1 MNKKLK
7 IFIIGILLILVTGCS
22 GNYNLKINDDMS
34 INEELYL
41 TIDNSNNAYTK
52 TLKIFKENNIPEDD
66 YEVVLS
72 DNNVRITYNKKYDS
86 IEEYLLNSKVYHELI
101 DEIQFNKSNNYI
113 DLYVNQKLKVSNDNG
128 IKMNGTN
135 LVDLDVL
142 QINIENPFDV
152 NFSNAEIVNDNVYTW
167 TIKKGDTE
175 KKIQMQ
181 FKPSLN
187 IFPYKQ
193 VAVLFTVIVCILII
207 IFTIYG
213 RYKKRQ
219 KI

>member
-113 DLYVNQKLKVSNDNG
+113 DLYVNQNLKVSNDNG

-193 VAVLFTVIVCILII
+193 VAVLSTVIVCILII

>member
-22 GNYNLKINDDMS
+22 GNYNLKINDNMS
-34 INEELYL
+34 IDEELYL
-41 TIDNSNNAYTK
+41 TIDNTNNTYTK
-52 TLKIFKENNIPEDD
+52 TLKIFKENNIPEKD

-86 IEEYLLNSKVYHELI
+86 MEEYILDSKIYHELI
-101 DEIQFNKSNNYI
+101 DEIQFNKSNDYI
-113 DLYVNQKLKVSNDNG
+113 DLYVNQKLKLSNDN
-128 IKMNGTN
+128 IKSNGTN

-142 QINIENPFDV
+142 QINIENPFSV
-152 NFSNAEIVNDNVYTW
+152 NYTNAEIVNDNVYTW
-167 TIKKGDTE
+167 TIKKGDIE

-187 IFPYKQ
+187 VFPYKQ
-193 VAVLFTVIVCILII
+193 VAVLSTVIICSLII
-207 IFTIYG
+207 IFTIYR

>member
-52 TLKIFKENNIPEDD
+52 TLKIFKDD

-193 VAVLFTVIVCILII
+193 VAVLSTVIVCILII

>member
-22 GNYNLKINDDMS
+22 GNYNLKMNDDMS
-34 INEELYL
+34 IDEELYL
-41 TIDNSNNAYTK
+41 TIDNTNNTYTK
-52 TLKIFKENNIPEDD
+52 TLKIFKENNIPEKD

-86 IEEYLLNSKVYHELI
+86 IEEYILDSKIYHELI
-101 DEIQFNKSNNYI
+101 DEIQFNKSNDYI
-113 DLYVNQKLKVSNDNG
+113 DLYVNQKLKLSNDN
-128 IKMNGTN
+128 IKSNGTN

-142 QINIENPFDV
+142 QINIENPFSV
-152 NFSNAEIVNDNVYTW
+152 NYTNAEIVNDNVYTW
-167 TIKKGDTE
+167 TIKKGDIE

-187 IFPYKQ
+187 VFPYKQ
-193 VAVLFTVIVCILII
+193 VAVLSTVIICSLII
-207 IFTIYG
+207 IFTIYR

>member
-1 MNKKLK
+1 MNKRLK
-7 IFIIGILLILVTGCS
+7 IFIISILLILVTGCS

-52 TLKIFKENNIPEDD
+52 TLKIFKENNIPEKD

-72 DNNVRITYNKKYDS
+72 DNNVRITYNKKYNS
-86 IEEYLLNSKVYHELI
+86 IEEYLLDSKVYHELI
-101 DEIQFNKSNNYI
+101 DEIQFNKSNDYI
-113 DLYVNQKLKVSNDNG
+113 DLYVNQKLKLSNDNV
-128 IKMNGTN
+128 IKTNGTN
-135 LVDLDVL
+135 LTDLDVL

-167 TIKKGDTE
+167 IIKKGDIE

-187 IFPYKQ
+187 VFPYKQ
-193 VAVLFTVIVCILII
+193 AAVLSAVIICSLII

>member
-34 INEELYL
+34 IDEELYL
-41 TIDNSNNAYTK
+41 TLDNTNNTYTK
-52 TLKIFKENNIPEDD
+52 TLKIFRENNIPEKD

-86 IEEYLLNSKVYHELI
+86 MEEYILDSKIYHELI
-101 DEIQFNKSNNYI
+101 DEIQFNKSNDYI
-113 DLYVNQKLKVSNDNG
+113 DLYVNQKLKLSNDN
-128 IKMNGTN
+128 IKSNGTN

-142 QINIENPFDV
+142 QINVENPFSV
-152 NFSNAEIVNDNVYTW
+152 NYTNAEIVNDNVYTW
-167 TIKKGDTE
+167 TIKKGDIE

-187 IFPYKQ
+187 VFPYKQ
-193 VAVLFTVIVCILII
+193 VAVLSTVIICSLII
-207 IFTIYG
+207 IFTIYR

>member
-22 GNYNLKINDDMS
+22 GNYNIKINDDMS
-34 INEELYL
+34 IDEELYL
-41 TIDNSNNAYTK
+41 TIDSSNNAYTK

-72 DNNVRITYNKKYDS
+72 DNNERITYNKKYDS

-113 DLYVNQKLKVSNDNG
+113 YLYVNKKIKVSNDNG

-193 VAVLFTVIVCILII
+193 VAVLSTVIVCILII

>member
-34 INEELYL
+34 IDEELYL
-41 TIDNSNNAYTK
+41 TIDNTNNTYTK
-52 TLKIFKENNIPEDD
+52 TLKIFKENNIPEKD

-86 IEEYLLNSKVYHELI
+86 MEEYILDSKIYHELI
-101 DEIQFNKSNNYI
+101 DEIQFNKSNDYI
-113 DLYVNQKLKVSNDNG
+113 DLYVNQKLKLSNDN
-128 IKMNGTN
+128 IKSNGTN

-142 QINIENPFDV
+142 QINIENPFSV
-152 NFSNAEIVNDNVYTW
+152 NYTNAEIVNDNVYTW
-167 TIKKGDTE
+167 TIKKGDIE
-175 KKIQMQ
+175 KKIKMQ

-187 IFPYKQ
+187 VFPYKQ
-193 VAVLFTVIVCILII
+193 VAVLSTVIICSLII
-207 IFTIYG
+207 IFTIYR

>member
-22 GNYNLKINDDMS
+22 GNYNIKINDDMS
-34 INEELYL
+34 IDEELYL
-41 TIDNSNNAYTK
+41 TIDSSNNAYTK
-52 TLKIFKENNIPEDD
+52 TLKIFKENNIPEKD

-86 IEEYLLNSKVYHELI
+86 IEEYLLDSKVYHELI
-101 DEIQFNKSNNYI
+101 DEIQFNKSNDYI
-113 DLYVNQKLKVSNDNG
+113 DLYVNQKLKLSNDNV
-128 IKMNGTN
+128 IKTNGTN
-135 LVDLDVL
+135 LTDLDVL

-152 NFSNAEIVNDNVYTW
+152 NFTNAEIVNDNVYTW
-167 TIKKGDTE
+167 TIKKGDTD

-193 VAVLFTVIVCILII
+193 VAVLSTVIVCILII

>member
-86 IEEYLLNSKVYHELI
+86 MEEYILDSKIYHELI
-101 DEIQFNKSNNYI
+101 DEIQFNKSNDYI
-113 DLYVNQKLKVSNDNG
+113 DLYVNQKLKLSNDN
-128 IKMNGTN
+128 IKSNGTN

-142 QINIENPFDV
+142 QINIENPFSV
-152 NFSNAEIVNDNVYTW
+152 NYTNAEIVNDNVYTW
-167 TIKKGDTE
+167 TIKKGDIE

-187 IFPYKQ
+187 VFPYKQ
-193 VAVLFTVIVCILII
+193 VAVLSTVIICSLII
-207 IFTIYG
+207 IFTIYR

>member
-34 INEELYL
+34 IDEELYL
-41 TIDNSNNAYTK
+41 TIGNTNNTYTK
-52 TLKIFKENNIPEDD
+52 TLKIFKENNIPEKD

-86 IEEYLLNSKVYHELI
+86 MEEYILDSKIYHELI
-101 DEIQFNKSNNYI
+101 DEIQFNKSNDYI
-113 DLYVNQKLKVSNDNG
+113 DLYVNQKLKLSNDN
-128 IKMNGTN
+128 IKSNGTN
-135 LVDLDVL
+135 LVDLDIL
-142 QINIENPFDV
+142 QINIENPFSV
-152 NFSNAEIVNDNVYTW
+152 NYTNAEIVNDNVYTW
-167 TIKKGDTE
+167 TIKKGDIE

-187 IFPYKQ
+187 VFPYKQ
-193 VAVLFTVIVCILII
+193 VAVLSTVIICSLII
-207 IFTIYG
+207 IFTIYR

>member
-187 IFPYKQ
+187 VFPYKQ
-193 VAVLFTVIVCILII
+193 VAVLSTVIICSLII
-207 IFTIYG
+207 IFTIYR

>member
-135 LVDLDVL
+135 LVDL

-193 VAVLFTVIVCILII
+193 VAVLSTVIVCILII

>member
-34 INEELYL
+34 IDEELYL
-41 TIDNSNNAYTK
+41 TIDNTNNTYTK
-52 TLKIFKENNIPEDD
+52 TLKIFKENNIPEKD

-86 IEEYLLNSKVYHELI
+86 MEEYILDSKIYHELI
-101 DEIQFNKSNNYI
+101 DEIQFNKSNDYI
-113 DLYVNQKLKVSNDNG
+113 DLYVNQKLKLSNYN
-128 IKMNGTN
+128 IKSNGTN

-142 QINIENPFDV
+142 QINIENPFSV
-152 NFSNAEIVNDNVYTW
+152 NYTNAEIVNDNVYTW
-167 TIKKGDTE
+167 TIKKGDIE

-187 IFPYKQ
+187 VFPYKQ
-193 VAVLFTVIVCILII
+193 VAVLSTVIICSLII
-207 IFTIYG
+207 IFTIYR

>member
-41 TIDNSNNAYTK
+41 IIDNSNNAYTK

-193 VAVLFTVIVCILII
+193 LAVLSTVIVCILII

>member
-7 IFIIGILLILVTGCS
+7 IFVIGILLILVTGCS

-86 IEEYLLNSKVYHELI
+86 IEKYLLNSKVYHELI

-193 VAVLFTVIVCILII
+193 VAVLSTVIVCILII

>member
-128 IKMNGTN
+128 IRMNGTN

-193 VAVLFTVIVCILII
+193 VAVLSTVIVCILII

>member
-34 INEELYL
+34 IDEELYL
-41 TIDNSNNAYTK
+41 TIDNTNNTYTK
-52 TLKIFKENNIPEDD
+52 TLKIFKENNIPEKD

-86 IEEYLLNSKVYHELI
+86 MEEYILDSKIYHELI
-101 DEIQFNKSNNYI
+101 DEIQFNKSNDYI
-113 DLYVNQKLKVSNDNG
+113 DLYVNQKLKLSNDN
-128 IKMNGTN
+128 IKSNGTN

-142 QINIENPFDV
+142 QINIENPFSV
-152 NFSNAEIVNDNVYTW
+152 NYTNAEIVNDNVHTW
-167 TIKKGDTE
+167 TIKKGDIE

-187 IFPYKQ
+187 VFPYKQ
-193 VAVLFTVIVCILII
+193 VAVLSTVIICSLII
-207 IFTIYG
+207 IFTIYR

>member
-7 IFIIGILLILVTGCS
+7 IFIIGILLILVAGCS

-152 NFSNAEIVNDNVYTW
+152 IFSNAEIVNDNVYTW

-193 VAVLFTVIVCILII
+193 VAVLSTVIVCILII

>member
-72 DNNVRITYNKKYDS
+72 DNNVRITYNKKYGS

-193 VAVLFTVIVCILII
+193 VAVLSTVIVCILII

>member
-34 INEELYL
+34 IDEELYL
-41 TIDNSNNAYTK
+41 TIDNTNNAYTK
-52 TLKIFKENNIPEDD
+52 TLKIFTDDNIPEKD
-66 YEVVLS
+66 YEVVSS

-86 IEEYLLNSKVYHELI
+86 MEEYILDSKIYHELI
-101 DEIQFNKSNNYI
+101 DEIQFNKSNDYI
-113 DLYVNQKLKVSNDNG
+113 DLYVNQKLKLSNDN
-128 IKMNGTN
+128 IKSNGTN

-142 QINIENPFDV
+142 QINIENPFSV
-152 NFSNAEIVNDNVYTW
+152 NYTNAEIVNDNVYTW
-167 TIKKGDTE
+167 TIKKGDIE

-187 IFPYKQ
+187 VFPYKQ
-193 VAVLFTVIVCILII
+193 VAVLSTVIICSLII
-207 IFTIYG
+207 IFTIYR

>member
-22 GNYNLKINDDMS
+22 GNYNIKINDDMS
-34 INEELYL
+34 IDEELYL
-41 TIDNSNNAYTK
+41 TIDSSNNAYTK
-52 TLKIFKENNIPEDD
+52 TLKIFKENNIPEKD

-86 IEEYLLNSKVYHELI
+86 IEEYLLDSKVYHELI
-101 DEIQFNKSNNYI
+101 DEIQFNKSNDYI
-113 DLYVNQKLKVSNDNG
+113 DLYVNQKLKLLNDNV
-128 IKMNGTN
+128 IKTNGTN
-135 LVDLDVL
+135 LTDLDVL

-167 TIKKGDTE
+167 TIKNGDIE

-181 FKPSLN
+181 FKPSLD
-187 IFPYKQ
+187 IFPYRQ
-193 VAVLFTVIVCILII
+193 VIVLSVVII
-207 IFTIYG
+207 CFVIIGVSIFI
-213 RYKKRQ
+213 RYKKSQ

>member
-34 INEELYL
+34 IDEELYL
-41 TIDNSNNAYTK
+41 TIDNTNNAYTK
-52 TLKIFKENNIPEDD
+52 TLKIFKENNIPEKD

-86 IEEYLLNSKVYHELI
+86 MEEYILDSKVYHELI
-101 DEIQFNKSNNYI
+101 DEIQFNKSNDYI
-113 DLYVNQKLKVSNDNG
+113 DLYVNQKLKLSNDS
-128 IKMNGTN
+128 IKSNGTN

-167 TIKKGDTE
+167 TIKKGDIE

-187 IFPYKQ
+187 VFPYKQ
-193 VAVLFTVIVCILII
+193 VAVLSTVIICSLII
-207 IFTIYG
+207 IFTIYR

>member
-22 GNYNLKINDDMS
+22 GNYNLKINEDMS

-41 TIDNSNNAYTK
+41 TIDNTNNIYTK
-52 TLKIFKENNIPEDD
+52 TLKIFKENNIPEKD

-86 IEEYLLNSKVYHELI
+86 IEEYLLDSKIYHELI

-113 DLYVNQKLKVSNDNG
+113 DLYVNQKLKLSNDNG
-128 IKMNGTN
+128 IKTNGTN

-142 QINIENPFDV
+142 QVNIENPFDV

-193 VAVLFTVIVCILII
+193 VIVLFTVIVCILII

>member
-86 IEEYLLNSKVYHELI
+86 IEEYLLNSKVYH
-101 DEIQFNKSNNYI
+101 
-113 DLYVNQKLKVSNDNG
+113 
-128 IKMNGTN
+128 
-135 LVDLDVL
+135 
-142 QINIENPFDV
+142 
-152 NFSNAEIVNDNVYTW
+152 
-167 TIKKGDTE
+167 
-175 KKIQMQ
+175 
-181 FKPSLN
+181 
-187 IFPYKQ
+187 
-193 VAVLFTVIVCILII
+193 
-207 IFTIYG
+207 
-213 RYKKRQ
+213 
-219 KI
+219 

>member
-34 INEELYL
+34 IDEELYL
-41 TIDNSNNAYTK
+41 TIDNTNNAYTK
-52 TLKIFKENNIPEDD
+52 TLKIFKENNIPEKD

-72 DNNVRITYNKKYDS
+72 DNKVRITYNKKYDS
-86 IEEYLLNSKVYHELI
+86 MEEYILDSKVYHELI
-101 DEIQFNKSNNYI
+101 DEIQFNKSNDYI
-113 DLYVNQKLKVSNDNG
+113 DLYVNQKLKLSNDS
-128 IKMNGTN
+128 IKANGTN

-167 TIKKGDTE
+167 TIKKGDIE
-175 KKIQMQ
+175 KKFQMQ

-187 IFPYKQ
+187 VFPYKQ
-193 VAVLFTVIVCILII
+193 VAVLSTVIICSLII
-207 IFTIYG
+207 IFIIYR

>member
-22 GNYNLKINDDMS
+22 GNYNIKINDDMS
-34 INEELYL
+34 IDEELYL
-41 TIDNSNNAYTK
+41 TIDSSNNAYTK
-52 TLKIFKENNIPEDD
+52 TLKIFKENNIPEKD

-72 DNNVRITYNKKYDS
+72 DNKYDS
-86 IEEYLLNSKVYHELI
+86 IEEYLLDSKVYHELI

-167 TIKKGDTE
+167 TIKKGDIE

-187 IFPYKQ
+187 VFPYKQ
-193 VAVLFTVIVCILII
+193 AAVLSTVIICSLII

>member
-34 INEELYL
+34 IDEELYL
-41 TIDNSNNAYTK
+41 TIDNTNNAYTK
-52 TLKIFKENNIPEDD
+52 TLKIFKENNIPEKD

-72 DNNVRITYNKKYDS
+72 DNKVRITYNKKYDS
-86 IEEYLLNSKVYHELI
+86 MEEYILDSKVYHELI
-101 DEIQFNKSNNYI
+101 DEIQFNKSNDYI
-113 DLYVNQKLKVSNDNG
+113 DLYVNQKLKLSNDS
-128 IKMNGTN
+128 IKTNGTN

-167 TIKKGDTE
+167 TIKKGDIE
-175 KKIQMQ
+175 KKFQMQ

-187 IFPYKQ
+187 VFPYKQ
-193 VAVLFTVIVCILII
+193 VAVLSTVIKCSLII
-207 IFTIYG
+207 IFTIYR

>member
-1 MNKKLK
+1 MNKRLK
-7 IFIIGILLILVTGCS
+7 IFIISILLILVTGCS

-41 TIDNSNNAYTK
+41 TIDNTNNTYTK
-52 TLKIFKENNIPEDD
+52 TLKIFKENNIPEKD

-86 IEEYLLNSKVYHELI
+86 MEEYILDSKICHELI
-101 DEIQFNKSNNYI
+101 DEIQFNKSNDYI
-113 DLYVNQKLKVSNDNG
+113 DLYVNQKLKLSNDN
-128 IKMNGTN
+128 IKSNGTN

-142 QINIENPFDV
+142 QINIENPFSV
-152 NFSNAEIVNDNVYTW
+152 NYTNAEIVNDNVYTW
-167 TIKKGDTE
+167 TIKKGDIE

-187 IFPYKQ
+187 VFPYKQ
-193 VAVLFTVIVCILII
+193 VAVLSTVIICSLII
-207 IFTIYG
+207 IFTIYR

>member
-7 IFIIGILLILVTGCS
+7 IFIICILLILVTGCS
-22 GNYNLKINDDMS
+22 CNYNLKINDDMS

-152 NFSNAEIVNDNVYTW
+152 IFSNAEIVNDNVYTW

-193 VAVLFTVIVCILII
+193 VAVLSTVIVCILII